1 MILPDTLINIVIAED
16 HPTFSFGVEQSLARV
31 PNMRIMDKVLNGK
44 QLLQLLNIKKPD
56 LILMDVLMPH
66 MNGIEA
72 AIRIRKDFPAI
83 KIIFISM
90 YEESSVIKQCMQ
102 YGHGYIPKASTTDEL
117 ISVIN
122 TVIAGNTYFHNSKPL
137 LFKQPYNDDL
147 IKKYKLTKR
156 EIELI
161 QLLKD
166 GLTTKEI
173 ANKLFL
179 STLTIETHRKN
190 IFRKLEV
197 KNITELIVFAL
208 NNQIVS

>member
-1 MILPDTLINIVIAED
+1 MAANKENINIVIAED
-16 HPTFSFGVEQSLARV
+16 HPTFSFGVEQSLAKV
-31 PNMRIMDKVLNGK
+31 PNMQIIDKVLNGK

-72 AIRIRKDFPAI
+72 AMLIRKDFPSI

-90 YEESSVIKQCMQ
+90 YEESSIIKQCMQ
-102 YGHGYIPKASTTDEL
+102 YGDGYIPKASTTEEL
-117 ISVIN
+117 INVIN
-122 TVIAGNTYFHNSKPL
+122 TVIDGNTYFHFAKPL
-137 LFKQPYNDDL
+137 IFKQPYNDDL

-161 QLLKD
+161 QLLKN

-173 ANKLFL
+173 AGKLFL
-179 STLTIETHRKN
+179 SSLTIETHRKN

-197 KNITELIVFAL
+197 KNISELIVFAL
-208 NNQIVS
+208 NNKIVN